1 MPAKLSGACHRVLAF
16 NLTGVDAAS
25 LEMFSLRQSRRLLAR
40 LAIFRVK
47 MENGSFGN
55 CADWDLFDL
64 MMVDAFNCNG

>member
-25 LEMFSLRQSRRLLAR
+25 LEMFSLRQSGRLLAR

-47 MENGSFGN
+47 ME
-55 CADWDLFDL
+55 
-64 MMVDAFNCNG
+64 MVRLGIVPIGTCSI